1 MAYQVPMIEV
11 AVVVALDGANPAE
24 HFLYLAP
31 YAERRDGP
39 ETVADYLNGRRR
51 FFPMVTAG
59 VPKMLNRDQILWV
72 RYEKLPEVVDLESTM
87 IEKLTILELAD
98 GSRIE
103 GMIPI
108 GDRPR
113 EQSRISDVLNDQ
125 TESFVRID
133 AEEDTYFVNKSFIR
147 TVIPR

>member
-1 MAYQVPMIEV
+1 MPYQVPMMEV
-11 AVVVALDGANPAE
+11 AVVVALDGSDPAE

-39 ETVADYLNGRRR
+39 ESLADYLNGRRR
-51 FFPMVTAG
+51 FFPMMAAG
-59 VPKMLNRDQILWV
+59 VPKMINRDQIRWV
-72 RYEKLPEVVDLESTM
+72 RYEKLPEVVDLDATM

-98 GSRIE
+98 GSRME

-113 EQSRISDVLNDQ
+113 EYSRISDVLNDPA
-125 TESFVRID
+125 ELFVRID
-133 AEEDTYFVNKSFIR
+133 AEEDTYFVNKTFIR

>member
-1 MAYQVPMIEV
+1 MVFQVPMIEV
-11 AVVVALDGANPAE
+11 AVVVALDGSEPEE

-39 ETVADYLNGRRR
+39 ESVADYRNGRRR
-51 FFPMVTAG
+51 FFPMVVAG
-59 VPKMLNRDQILWV
+59 VPKLINREQILWV
-72 RYEKLPEVVDLESTM
+72 RYEKLDAVVDPEETM

-103 GMIPI
+103 GTIPI

-113 EQSRISDVLNDQ
+113 EYSRISDILNDAA
-125 TESFVRID
+125 ESFVRID
-133 AEEDTYFVNKSFIR
+133 AEDDTYFVNKSFIR